1 MAKKGRPFLTVYTV
15 VRTFDTVNQC
25 GSSNSDTIGSWI
37 RRGNAIRECS
47 TEIMKCIVLDCY
59 VREAVY
65 NDENHPEL
73 RGMLDS
79 VAPADVVKS
88 FFEDNDPAIWQ
99 AKTSPWEANDHARA
113 IAKALVEYI
122 EDELGGQG
130 FYYVYYE
137 AYGPA
142 NYKFDILENDVEGTM
157 DAWTCVTSGETDEPD
172 EDFEIAFPEVFL
184 SEKEAV
190 KCAIDDLARYLK
202 DKGAKPSSV
211 KKTLE
216 KAEKSLGRC
225 GVFQYEVLSG
235 AVRRWD
241 IWHTPI
247 TLSGE
252 LPKMS
257 LTRRKDAKVQRNG

>member
-1 MAKKGRPFLTVYTV
+1 MAKKKGPFLTVYTV
-15 VRTFDTVNQC
+15 TKTTDVIEAPLTNETL
-25 GSSNSDTIGSWI
+25 GSWI
-37 RRGNAIRECS
+37 RRGDAIREC
-47 TEIMKCIVLDCY
+47 TDKIMQDIAVDLN

-65 NDENHPEL
+65 FDDNHQSLKEKL
-73 RGMLDS
+73 EK
-79 VAPADVVKS
+79 VAPSDVVKS
-88 FFEDNDPAIWQ
+88 FFEDNEPTIWET
-99 AKTSPWEANDHARA
+99 KTSPWEANDHTRA
-113 IAKALVEYI
+113 IARTLVDYI
-122 EDELGGQG
+122 GDELGGQG
-130 FYYVYYE
+130 FYAVHSSRYE
-137 AYGPA
+137 GETYQ
-142 NYKFDILENDVEGTM
+142 YEITENDVEGTM
-157 DAWTCVTSGETDEPD
+157 EAWTCVTSGETDEPD

-257 LTRRKDAKVQRNG
+257 LTRRKDRIGK